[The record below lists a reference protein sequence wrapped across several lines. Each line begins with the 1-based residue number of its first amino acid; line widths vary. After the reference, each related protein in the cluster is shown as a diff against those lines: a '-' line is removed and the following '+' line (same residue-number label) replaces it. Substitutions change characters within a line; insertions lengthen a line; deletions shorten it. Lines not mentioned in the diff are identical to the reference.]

1 MGRAAG
7 ASSTLI
13 DRTRFS
19 AQGLAGGLEGAPG
32 ELALSSGER
41 AQPKTVLDVPAD
53 VRVRLSPPGGGGYGD
68 PFERHSEL
76 VLDDVGRRVRV
87 RRERAQGLRRRGGVR
102 RPCRTASCVRVT
114 GTGSTRTRRG
124 RCAAAAR
131 RAPSFAS
138 DLVPGRHVARRA
150 MLSSMAGGADVTSGP
165 RSGTSFG
172 GSRRAVVVG
181 AGAIGLATAAELA
194 RRGWTVTVADAG
206 SERLGASDIS
216 FARLNASEK
225 TRRDYFELNA
235 AGMAAFRSLAAAE
248 GWAPSWL
255 HLTGHLE
262 WETTPDRRRR
272 LRERTRLVE
281 SWGYAVTVLSGK
293 DVRETLEPDLLAPDD
308 EEVTFF
314 PDEGYVETT
323 GMLADLSATARAY
336 GVEFRP
342 GVLVSGLVSSAG
354 RVRGVELATGE
365 VLPAD
370 VVVSAAGRWT
380 SELAEQAGAVVPLL
394 GTSDARV
401 AGFLARTAPTTTSF
415 SRSVFSPG
423 LNLRPDTD
431 GRLVLQAFDLDDMA
445 AADTAGTVPQRI
457 ARELARRLRRT
468 LRLPGP
474 VAVDEVQVGVRAL
487 PVDGFPVV
495 GWAGTL
501 DGFYVVVSHSG
512 VTLCLLLGGSWRP
525 RSPRDGT
532 SPRLAPVPAP
542 AIRPGS
548 SRGGGR
554 RRRPDRRGAQNSR
567 CAGRPRRPPDRAVEG
582 HPARARRLAD
592 GDHREDLATQ
602 PNPRARGRCALRR
615 LRAEPGAVRRPRGA
629 PPGRATVPALAHG
642 SVQLAPDH
650 VRRGDEPSSN
660 G

>member
-1 MGRAAG
+1 M
-7 ASSTLI
+7 
-13 DRTRFS
+13 
-19 AQGLAGGLEGAPG
+19 
-32 ELALSSGER
+32 
-41 AQPKTVLDVPAD
+41 
-53 VRVRLSPPGGGGYGD
+53 LSPM
-68 PFERHSEL
+68 
-76 VLDDVGRRVRV
+76 
-87 RRERAQGLRRRGGVR
+87 
-102 RPCRTASCVRVT
+102 
-114 GTGSTRTRRG
+114 
-124 RCAAAAR
+124 AR
-131 RAPSFAS
+131 
-138 DLVPGRHVARRA
+138 
-150 MLSSMAGGADVTSGP
+150 GADVTSGP
-165 RSGTSFG
+165 RSGASFG

-194 RRGWTVTVADAG
+194 RKGWTVTVADAG

-248 GWAPSWL
+248 GRTPPWL
-255 HLTGHLE
+255 RLTGHLE

-293 DVRETLEPDLLAPDD
+293 EVRETLEPDLLAPDD

-314 PDEGYVETT
+314 PDEGYVETAA
-323 GMLADLSATARAY
+323 MLADLMARARAH
-336 GVEFRP
+336 GVEFRL
-342 GVLVSGLVSSAG
+342 GVLVRGIVSSGG
-354 RVRGVELATGE
+354 RVRGAELATGE

-380 SELAEQAGAVVPLL
+380 SELAEHAGAVVPLL

-431 GRLVLQAFDLDDMA
+431 GRLVLQAFDLDDVA
-445 AADTAGTVPQRI
+445 AADTAGAVPQRI

-474 VAVDEVQVGVRAL
+474 VAVDDVQVGVRAL

-512 VTLCLLLGGSWRP
+512 VTLCLLLGRLVATEIAEG
-525 RSPRDGT
+525 RDEPT
-532 SPRLAPVPAP
+532 LAPFRPQRFDPAAGAAEGDGDVPTGAALRISAVPGDHVDHLIEQWRDILPELDVSPMEIIARISRLSRILEREADALYADFGLNRALFGVLAALRRAGPPYQLSPTDLYNSLLITSGAVTNRLERLTAAGLVRRFPDPHDGRSLLVALTPKGRRLIDRVVTLHYERERELLSPLGPRQRKALANELRRLLLAFEDGAP
-542 AIRPGS
+542 PEQGDGS
-548 SRGGGR
+548 NGATARSNR
-554 RRRPDRRGAQNSR
+554 RRR
-567 CAGRPRRPPDRAVEG
+567 AGS
-582 HPARARRLAD
+582 
-592 GDHREDLATQ
+592 
-602 PNPRARGRCALRR
+602 
-615 LRAEPGAVRRPRGA
+615 A
-629 PPGRATVPALAHG
+629 P
-642 SVQLAPDH
+642 
-650 VRRGDEPSSN
+650 
-660 G
+660 